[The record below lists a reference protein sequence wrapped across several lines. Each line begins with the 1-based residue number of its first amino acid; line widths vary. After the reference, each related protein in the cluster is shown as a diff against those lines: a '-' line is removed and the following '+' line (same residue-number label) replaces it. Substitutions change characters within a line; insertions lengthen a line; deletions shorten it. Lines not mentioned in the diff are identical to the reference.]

1 MVNQTF
7 HQLGTAPSVIREL
20 FAYGLKQAAV
30 IGAENVYDYS
40 LGNPS
45 IPSPAK
51 VNQSICDI
59 VRDTDSI
66 KVHGYSMAA
75 GFDGARQAIADNLNR
90 RFGLSIKPSN
100 LFLTCGAAPALIAV
114 IKALLCERD
123 SEIMA
128 IAPFFPEYRP
138 FTEANG
144 GKLVVVP
151 ADTKA
156 FQINMDALEKLISCR
171 TQAIIVN
178 SPNNPSGVV
187 YTEETLK
194 KLADVLTRKSREYGH
209 PIYIIADEPY
219 RELVYGG
226 VKVPF
231 IPHIYSNTIVCY
243 SYSKSLSLPGER
255 IGYVCVPDFA
265 EDSAAVYAAV
275 AGAARAMGHV
285 CPPTLIQ
292 LVIQRCADEMPDLVA
307 YDENRTLLY
316 DSLTAMGYECAKPDG
331 AFYLFV
337 KAPNGDAMAFSEKAK
352 TDYNLLVVPG
362 DGFECPGYLRLAYC
376 VSNDMIRRSLPA
388 FKGMIESYR

>member
-1 MVNQTF
+1 MLNKTF
-7 HQLGTAPSVIREL
+7 HKLGTAPSVIREL
-20 FAYGLKQAAV
+20 FAYGLKQAAA
-30 IGAENVYDYS
+30 IGADKVYDYS

-45 IPSPAK
+45 IPAPAK

-59 VRDTDSI
+59 LKDTDSI

-75 GFDGARQAIADNLNR
+75 GFDSTRDAIAKNLNK
-90 RFGLSIKPSN
+90 RFGLGIKGSN
-100 LFLTCGAAPALIAV
+100 LFLTCGAAPGLISV
-114 IKALLCERD
+114 IKAMLGEAD
-123 SEIMA
+123 TEIMA

-151 ADTKA
+151 ADTKH
-156 FQINMDALEKLISCR
+156 FQINMDALEKLISR
-171 TQAIIVN
+171 HTAAIIVN

-194 KLADVLTRKSREYGH
+194 KLGALLTKKAAEYGH

-231 IPHIYSNTIVCY
+231 IPTIYKNTIVCY

-255 IGYVCVPDFA
+255 IGYVCVPDFV
-265 EDSAAVYAAV
+265 ENSADVYATI

-292 LVIQRCADEMPDLVA
+292 LAVERCADEMPDLVA

-316 DSLTAMGYECAKPDG
+316 EELTKMGYECAKPDG

-337 KAPNGDAMAFSEKAK
+337 KAPNGDAVAFSNKAK
-352 TDYNLLVVPG
+352 LEHNLLVVPG
-362 DGFECPGYLRLAYC
+362 DGFECPGYLRLSYC
-376 VSNDMIRRSLPA
+376 VSNKMIRASLPA
-388 FKGMIESYR
+388 FRAMIESYK